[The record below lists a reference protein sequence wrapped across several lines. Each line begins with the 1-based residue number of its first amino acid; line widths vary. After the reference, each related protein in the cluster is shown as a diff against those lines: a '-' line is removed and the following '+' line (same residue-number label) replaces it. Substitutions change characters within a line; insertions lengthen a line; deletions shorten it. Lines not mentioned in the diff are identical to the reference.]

1 MAQGSENLG
10 FFIDTG
16 PSDPTAGGKQISNHL
31 EHVALLS
38 CTAKVL
44 DPRILK
50 SGVSDPPSLDLKI
63 II

>member
-16 PSDPTAGGKQISNHL
+16 PSDPTAGEKLVCIHL
-31 EHVALLS
+31 KYVTLLS
-38 CTAKVL
+38 CTIPN
-44 DPRILK
+44 PRILK
-50 SGVSDPPSLDLKI
+50 SGVTDPPSLDLKI